1 MDGEETG
8 AEAMVNDGRS
18 VNLRCSA
25 VVFRDSSLLLC
36 QRLVGEEVW
45 VLPGGTPRQ
54 GEGSAHC
61 AAREVAEETGLEVE
75 VDRVAFV
82 LEASSVEVHK
92 HLIEIVFL
100 GSERYRGGEP
110 VPLEP
115 HLRPSFVPLNA
126 ISQVQMLPPLA
137 GYIRGLAAR
146 APLLHGDLTQ
156 ATAPYLGNLWRP
168 ESTA

>member
-1 MDGEETG
+1 MVDDGK
-8 AEAMVNDGRS
+8 S

-25 VVFRDSSLLLC
+25 VVFRDSSVLLC
-36 QRLVGEEVW
+36 RRLDGEGLW
-45 VLPGGTPRQ
+45 VLPGGTPRL

-61 AAREVAEETGLEVE
+61 AAREVAEETGLEVQIE
-75 VDRVAFV
+75 RVAFV
-82 LEASSVEVHK
+82 LEASSVEEHK

-100 GSERYRGGEP
+100 GSEREKGREP
-110 VPLEP
+110 AELEP
-115 HLRPSFVPLNA
+115 HLRPSFVPLDR

-146 APLLHGDLTQ
+146 APLVHGDLTL

-168 ESTA
+168 ESTE